1 MWGIECVMLQVWYA
15 GFIVTVLS
23 LAKLSGT
30 VFYERGHHGHHG
42 PSLHALTER
51 LADNFATTSAT
62 DRSQKCHL
70 DRTAELQSS
79 ESFWHWSHKSTL
91 CQSSNFRLQTVWDG
105 PSELHSIASLPAIF
119 VFPVEEAFWLEET
132 SHRLSASSR
141 QTTADSLDK
150 NSPSILSISLF
161 GFLAA
166 TYHRLRWSHWKYL
179 QIIMLFFGPSALPWF
194 SLSSLSIACR
204 IALMWYDR
212 YRPKSSV
219 PGHWRKEVHLACLAS
234 QRYKGWQRHNERDDI
249 NVTTSHWTWQRNI
262 ALTTLNCNR
271 QNLKVSSALLCTLLL
286 QLQHAWSLGW
296 FLPFEA
302 QKSWDFLWSSMIR
315 KPGST
320 CFFSLQFFT
329 SAFNVNVTWSAF
341 SPQLFSTQEIR
352 IYLNLRRRADHE
364 IALPAAVD
372 LDGCFAYPSG
382 RREDA
387 DRHVQTCNT
396 NRFLSISPTEWEGMK
411 ASNELEATQN
421 AWRCFTAREWHPLW
435 LMFTAWPS
443 PPGGIW

>member
-91 CQSSNFRLQTVWDG
+91 CQSSNFRLQTVWDV

-179 QIIMLFFGPSALPWF
+179 QIIMLFFWPVGT
-194 SLSSLSIACR
+194 SLVF
-204 IALMWYDR
+204 
-212 YRPKSSV
+212 P
-219 PGHWRKEVHLACLAS
+219 
-234 QRYKGWQRHNERDDI
+234 
-249 NVTTSHWTWQRNI
+249 
-262 ALTTLNCNR
+262 
-271 QNLKVSSALLCTLLL
+271 
-286 QLQHAWSLGW
+286 
-296 FLPFEA
+296 
-302 QKSWDFLWSSMIR
+302 
-315 KPGST
+315 
-320 CFFSLQFFT
+320 
-329 SAFNVNVTWSAF
+329 
-341 SPQLFSTQEIR
+341 
-352 IYLNLRRRADHE
+352 
-364 IALPAAVD
+364 
-372 LDGCFAYPSG
+372 
-382 RREDA
+382 
-387 DRHVQTCNT
+387 
-396 NRFLSISPTEWEGMK
+396 
-411 ASNELEATQN
+411 
-421 AWRCFTAREWHPLW
+421 
-435 LMFTAWPS
+435 
-443 PPGGIW
+443 